1 MCIVEHF
8 VIHLLAFNRAFVVCD
23 WLVQQ
28 RNPFLLFILALMVVS
43 VWLSV
48 FVPLLGGGSLVDVLA
63 RIECLQLAHKKLLI
77 IVRVEL
83 APSRVKHRQMVG
95 LKKWCKVLNLTHRV
109 LELRRLHERAI
120 F

>member
-1 MCIVEHF
+1 MCILEHF

-48 FVPLLGGGSLVDVLA
+48 FVSL
-63 RIECLQLAHKKLLI
+63 
-77 IVRVEL
+77 
-83 APSRVKHRQMVG
+83 
-95 LKKWCKVLNLTHRV
+95 
-109 LELRRLHERAI
+109 
-120 F
+120 